1 MGMEFYDGASFAD
14 RIGEITAIQTGGP
27 AVPKVD
33 LGNVMSAVRWPS
45 NINPG
50 MICSAIDESR

>member
-1 MGMEFYDGASFAD
+1 MEFYDGASFAD